1 MLYLPSLLAVAPAT
15 VAWSPKVALVMIVCN
30 ILAIAIGSYGIQQ
43 KNVGLGLP
51 SPELFGGM
59 GHGAMLACT
68 SLGHIIGAGA
78 ILGLASVG
86 VL

>member
-1 MLYLPSLLAVAPAT
+1 MLYLPSLLAVTPST
-15 VAWSPKVALVMIVCN
+15 VAWSPKVGLVMIICN
-30 ILAIAIGSYGIQQ
+30 VIAIAIGSYGIKQ

-51 SPELFGGM
+51 SAELFGGM

-68 SLGHIIGAGA
+68 SLGHIIGVGA
-78 ILGLASVG
+78 ILGLSTLG

>member
-1 MLYLPSLLAVAPAT
+1 MLYLPSLLAVTPGT
-15 VAWSPKVALVMIVCN
+15 VAWSPKVGLVMIICN
-30 ILAIAIGSYGIQQ
+30 VIAIAIGSYGIKQ

-51 SPELFGGM
+51 SAELFGGM

-78 ILGLASVG
+78 ILGLSTLG